1 MRILMGLSGG
11 VDSCFASRLLAGA
24 GHTVEGAFLRM
35 TAESDTKSAE
45 RAAAEL
51 GIPLHI
57 LDCRELFEE
66 RVLKPFT
73 ECYMQGHTPN
83 PCVECNR
90 YVKIRTLCD
99 FAVQNG
105 FDRVATGHYG
115 RIERGENGRYFV
127 RRSENEKKDQSYMLW
142 GLTQEQLA
150 LLTLP
155 LESWDKEKLKKQ
167 AEEEGFSA
175 AEQKESMDI
184 CFLPQGG
191 YVSFVEKR
199 AGICPPGD
207 FVDQAGRVLGRHKG
221 IVHYTVGQR
230 KHLGI
235 ALGQRMFVSA
245 IDKETNRVTLVPGG
259 GEWSFSATVG
269 SLWFQALEPIDEG
282 EVSGIFVKLRYAQ
295 KPSPVRVLISG
306 GRAELQA
313 ERPWRAVTPGQSAV
327 FYDGDGRLLFG
338 GYIEK

>member
-1 MRILMGLSGG
+1 MKILMGLSGG
-11 VDSCFASRLLAGA
+11 VDSCFASRLLSEA
-24 GHTVEGAFLRM
+24 GHAVEGAFLRM
-35 TAESDTKSAE
+35 TAEADAKPAE

-66 RVLKPFT
+66 HVLKPFT
-73 ECYMQGHTPN
+73 ESYMQGRTPN

-90 YVKIRTLCD
+90 YVKIRVLCD
-99 FAVQNG
+99 FAAQNG

-115 RIERGENGRYFV
+115 RIGQGENGRYFV

-150 LLTLP
+150 MLTLP
-155 LESWDKEKLKKQ
+155 LENRDKEKLKQQ
-167 AEEEGFSA
+167 AEKEGFSA
-175 AEQKESMDI
+175 AGQKESMDI

-191 YVSFVEKR
+191 YVPFVEKR
-199 AGICPPGD
+199 EGVCPPGD
-207 FVDQAGRVLGRHKG
+207 FVDPEGRVLGRHKG

-235 ALGQRMFVSA
+235 ALGQKMFVA
-245 IDKETNRVTLVPGG
+245 VIDKETNRVTLVPGG
-259 GEWSFSATVG
+259 GEFSSCATVG
-269 SLWFQALEPIDEG
+269 SLRFQALEPMDEG
-282 EVSGIFVKLRYAQ
+282 ELSGIFVKLRYAQ
-295 KPSPVRVLISG
+295 KPSPARVRISG

-327 FYDGDGRLLFG
+327 FYDEDGRLLFG